1 MKQTPT
7 PGWKRLKKNKSQ
19 AGFPHPA
26 SRIPFPVSCIIIF
39 LIFTLACGRG
49 KHGTGDRPNLLLISV
64 DTLRADRLG
73 CYGYS
78 RNTSPRIDELARGGA
93 LFRNAFSSSP
103 KTTPSH
109 MSILTGLYP
118 RAHNV
123 YMWKMDPEGTFR
135 GVTLSKNIP
144 TLAEILKDHGYTNVA
159 FTGGANVAGR
169 MGFSRGFE
177 IYDETGDTEAAC
189 RWLEE
194 NAEERFFLF
203 YHTYYTH
210 DPYLPPPPYDT
221 RYDPDYSGDI
231 PSRKDLM
238 EETGV
243 AEGEDWHGI
252 WQVMHERFWAK
263 VDLADPAD
271 RRRINALYDG
281 AISYV
286 DNELIRELLKSLEET
301 GNLDRTLV
309 VFTSDHGEE
318 FLEHGRLEHNSLYR
332 EVARVPLIMR
342 LPGVVPEGIRVE
354 ELVRTVDILP
364 TILDILGIPL
374 KTAAQG
380 TSLRPLLTGDE
391 IQELSVYADFNDY
404 LPPVIESIRSGPWFL
419 LMDQRAGGDND
430 SIREE
435 ASSFFSLYNTEND
448 PGETVDVSS
457 RYPETTDRL
466 RKQLGAFRIESSRKH
481 AEEAR
486 DQQPGEMDIE
496 NIERLKALGYL

>member
-1 MKQTPT
+1 M
-7 PGWKRLKKNKSQ
+7 
-19 AGFPHPA
+19 
-26 SRIPFPVSCIIIF
+26 
-39 LIFTLACGRG
+39 
-49 KHGTGDRPNLLLISV
+49 ISV

-73 CYGYS
+73 CYGY
-78 RNTSPRIDELARGGA
+78 RRDTSPHIDELAREGS
-93 LFRNAFSSSP
+93 LFENAFSSSP

-109 MSILTGLYP
+109 MSMLTGLYP
-118 RAHNV
+118 RVHNV
-123 YMWKMDPEGTFR
+123 YMWNMDPGGTFR
-135 GVTLSKNIP
+135 GETLSENIP
-144 TLAEILKDHGYTNVA
+144 TLAEILQDHGYTNVA

-194 NAEERFFLF
+194 NAGKRFFLF

-221 RYDPDYSGDI
+221 RYNPGYSGDI

-252 WQVMHERFWAK
+252 WQVMHERFWEK

-271 RRRINALYDG
+271 RRHLDALYDG

-286 DNELIRELLKSLEET
+286 DNELIRALLESLEET
-301 GNLDRTLV
+301 GNLDKTLV

-332 EVARVPLIMR
+332 EVARVPLILR
-342 LPGVVPEGIRVE
+342 LPGAVPEGRRIR

-364 TILDILGIPL
+364 TVLDILGIPL
-374 KTAAQG
+374 NTVVQG
-380 TSLRPLLTGDE
+380 SSLRPLLAGRK
-391 IQELSVYADFNDY
+391 IPELTVYADFNDY

-419 LMDQRAGGDND
+419 LMDQRAGGDDNLA
-430 SIREE
+430 REE
-435 ASSFFSLYNTEND
+435 GSPFFSLYNTEND
-448 PGETVDVSS
+448 PGETVDVSA
-457 RYPETTDRL
+457 RYPEITERL
-466 RKQLGAFRIESSRKH
+466 RKQLRTIRIESSRKH

-486 DQQPGEMDIE
+486 DQRPGEMDIK